1 MEWDGNGTVKAM
13 PCEDAAECYLNRLKS
28 FKSSLFKIFKQE
40 HKQSLT
46 MDQVRRQVDA
56 DHPGVE
62 FSDAELWA
70 ALDSMQDDNQVM
82 VSENV
87 VFLI

>member
-1 MEWDGNGTVKAM
+1 MS
-13 PCEDAAECYLNRLKS
+13 YLNRLKS
-28 FKSSLFKIFKQE
+28 FKSSLFKLFKQE
-40 HKQSLT
+40 HKHSLT
-46 MDQVRRQVDA
+46 MEQVRQQVDA
-56 DHPGVE
+56 DHAGVE

-70 ALDSMQDDNQVM
+70 ALDKMQDDNQIM

>member
-1 MEWDGNGTVKAM
+1 
-13 PCEDAAECYLNRLKS
+13 LNRLKT
-28 FKSSLFKIFKQE
+28 FKSSLFKLFKQE
-40 HKQSLT
+40 HKQSLS
-46 MDQVRRQVDA
+46 MNQLRQQVDA

-70 ALDSMQDDNQVM
+70 AVNRMQDDNQIM
-82 VSENV
+82 VSDNI

>member
-1 MEWDGNGTVKAM
+1 LKLQVAVVS
-13 PCEDAAECYLNRLKS
+13 CRLKS
-28 FKSSLFKIFKQE
+28 FKSSLLKLFKQE

-46 MDQVRRQVDA
+46 MEQIRQQLDA
-56 DHPGVE
+56 DHAGVE

-70 ALDSMQDDNQVM
+70 AVDKMQDDNQIM
-82 VSENV
+82 VSDNW

>member
-1 MEWDGNGTVKAM
+1 LSEVQRYNTG
-13 PCEDAAECYLNRLKS
+13 ECYLSRLKS
-28 FKSSLFKIFKQE
+28 FKSSLFKVFKQE

-46 MDQVRRQVDA
+46 MDQIRHQLDA

-70 ALDSMQDDNQVM
+70 AVDRMQEDNQIM
-82 VSENV
+82 VSDNV

>member
-1 MEWDGNGTVKAM
+1 MSGYKTVEH
-13 PCEDAAECYLNRLKS
+13 CLNRLKS

-46 MDQVRRQVDA
+46 MDQIRHQVDT

-70 ALDSMQDDNQVM
+70 AVDRMQEDNQIM
-82 VSENV
+82 VSDNV

>member
-1 MEWDGNGTVKAM
+1 M
-13 PCEDAAECYLNRLKS
+13 NRLKT
-28 FKSSLFKIFKQE
+28 FKSSLFKLFKQE
-40 HKQSLT
+40 HKQSLS
-46 MDQVRRQVDA
+46 MNQLRQQVDA

-70 ALDSMQDDNQVM
+70 AVNRMQDDNQIM
-82 VSENV
+82 VSDNI

>member
-1 MEWDGNGTVKAM
+1 MAVVS
-13 PCEDAAECYLNRLKS
+13 CRLKS
-28 FKSSLFKIFKQE
+28 FKSSLLKLFKQE

-46 MDQVRRQVDA
+46 MEQIRQQLDA
-56 DHPGVE
+56 DHAGVE

-70 ALDSMQDDNQVM
+70 AVDKMQDDNQIM
-82 VSENV
+82 VSDNW